1 MLKFK
6 LSRVFLMGLL
16 SLTLCG
22 CMSSSKSPSN
32 PSVTD
37 YEFPTETGE
46 PIIVLSDNISS
57 DTESVLGFE
66 YTDYS
71 GEVGKNVI
79 FRAERLGIEVPV
91 YEGIDS
97 YELAIGVG
105 HFPDCGEVGDGNY
118 CIAGHSG
125 SKENLVFNE
134 LHNAVLGDRFELINL
149 DGSCISYYVTDMFIV
164 DPEEVWV
171 LNDFGD
177 DRITIVTCVDGGT
190 RRLILVALKTDV
202 DGYRSYIREEN
213 SLQISEF
220 KVLTQ
225 QYNDICVS
233 DYFDKWRS

>member
-6 LSRVFLMGLL
+6 LSRVFAFGLMSCL
-16 SLTLCG
+16 LCG
-22 CMSSSKSPSN
+22 CVSSDKPRGN
-32 PSVTD
+32 PEKTD
-37 YEFPTETGE
+37 YEFPTETDQ
-46 PIIVLSDNISS
+46 PVILLSDSVS
-57 DTESVLGFE
+57 DETESVLEFDFTE
-66 YTDYS
+66 YS

-79 FRAERLGIEVPV
+79 FRAERLGIEVPI

-105 HFPDCGEVGDGNY
+105 HFPDCGEIGEGNY

-125 SKENLVFNE
+125 TNESLVFNE
-134 LHNAVLGDRFELINL
+134 LHNAVLGDRFELIDL
-149 DGSCISYYVTDMFIV
+149 DGNCISYYVTDMFIV
-164 DPEEVWV
+164 EPEEVWV

-190 RRLILVALKTDV
+190 RRLILVALKLDA
-202 DGYRSYIREEN
+202 DGYREYVREEN

-220 KVLTQ
+220 RVLTQ
-225 QYNDICVS
+225 QYNNICVS